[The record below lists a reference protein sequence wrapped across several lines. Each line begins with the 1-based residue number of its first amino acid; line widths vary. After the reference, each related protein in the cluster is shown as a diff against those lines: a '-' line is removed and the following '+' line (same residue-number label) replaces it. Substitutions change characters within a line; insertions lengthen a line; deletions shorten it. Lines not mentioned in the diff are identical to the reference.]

1 MMKYYIEGKMPV
13 ALPVYFHTIN
23 IGSWKLVGFSRET
36 TTGYGLGVKNLWPD
50 KHITVAGYTNDV
62 SSYLPTYMHIEAK
75 TYEGLDSFFWY
86 GMPAVFPATV
96 DTIILNK
103 IKTLER

>member
-1 MMKYYIEGKMPV
+1 
-13 ALPVYFHTIN
+13 
-23 IGSWKLVGFSRET
+23 
-36 TTGYGLGVKNLWPD
+36 
-50 KHITVAGYTNDV
+50 
-62 SSYLPTYMHIEAK
+62 MHIEAK